1 MNAAVR
7 IPIAKAMDA
16 VVTVLRIIERWE
28 IFQIVIKRRL
38 ITVIHLKNAG
48 GNALLRF
55 FFFTKSLLFGAF
67 LAHTAILAI
76 VLSETQIKFSPLEQR
91 MDELS
96 NLPMDKT

>member
-7 IPIAKAMDA
+7 IPIAKTMDA

-28 IFQIVIKRRL
+28 IFQIVIKKKIDNCDLSKKRRR
-38 ITVIHLKNAG
+38 
-48 GNALLRF
+48 ALPPAFSL
-55 FFFTKSLLFGAF
+55 FTKSLLFGAF

-96 NLPMDKT
+96 NFPMDKT